1 MTPALRS
8 LAAVSPLLL
17 AGCASTQFISTW
29 RPPDAEPATFAN
41 RKVAAVV
48 LSTEESVRRGAEL
61 ELARLISARG
71 ALGVPAYTLVDSAV
85 LKNEEHGTAEA
96 KAAFARAG
104 IAGAVVMRLVGKD
117 QEYSTTPGTVSAWGD
132 PFYSSFWGG
141 YWGWGWGMVYTPGTL
156 RTDTK
161 VYIETLIYDLASDQ
175 LLWAGKSVTTNP
187 SSAKA
192 LLDEVAHSVAQQ
204 LRKEKL
210 VAR

>member
-1 MTPALRS
+1 MRTTFRS

-61 ELARLISARG
+61 ELSPLISARG
-71 ALGVPAYTLVDSAV
+71 ALGVPAYTLVDSAS
-85 LKNEEHGTAEA
+85 LKDEEHGTAEA

-104 IAGAVVMRLVGKD
+104 IAGAVVMRVVGKD
-117 QEYSTTPGTVSAWGD
+117 QEYRTTPGTVGYWGD

-161 VYIETLIYDLASDQ
+161 VYIETLIYDLAKDR

-192 LLDEVAHSVAQQ
+192 LLDEVARSVAQQ

-210 VAR
+210 VTR